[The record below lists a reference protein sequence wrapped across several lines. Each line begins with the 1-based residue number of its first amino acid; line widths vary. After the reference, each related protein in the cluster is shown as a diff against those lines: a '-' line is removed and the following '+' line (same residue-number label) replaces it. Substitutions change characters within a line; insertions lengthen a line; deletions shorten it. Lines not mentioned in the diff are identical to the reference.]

1 MISGLRGFWIS
12 KGKKENGSGIAE
24 KKDGAVF
31 HIVPRVQAV
40 AVDQH
45 HLPGPDGLYDI
56 AYLIFARISTK
67 PGNVSQATWAFA
79 GMNAEKVWDA

>member
-1 MISGLRGFWIS
+1 MLSVLRGFWMS
-12 KGKKENGSGIAE
+12 KSKKENGSGIAE
-24 KKDGAVF
+24 KKDGAVL
-31 HIVPRVQAV
+31 HIVPRGQAV

-56 AYLIFARISTK
+56 AYLIFTRISTK
-67 PGNVSQATWAFA
+67 PGNVPQAPWAFA